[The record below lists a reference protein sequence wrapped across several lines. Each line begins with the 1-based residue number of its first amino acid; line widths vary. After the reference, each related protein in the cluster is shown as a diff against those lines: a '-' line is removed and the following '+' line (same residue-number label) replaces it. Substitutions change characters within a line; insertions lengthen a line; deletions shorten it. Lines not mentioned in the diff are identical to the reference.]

1 MNLKKIIIGTAVLS
15 IFAGTTYAEQPEAE
29 EYRQIFE
36 SDKFCVEYS
45 LRSYE
50 YGAGSTAKP
59 GKDDPKDIM
68 GRMVLPTAAGKIHG
82 STSPSEI
89 YIGKFEYL
97 GTGITYAVVNEGTQ
111 RIKKWIRKSPAKKAS
126 IPFLPIP
133 VQVKDARF
141 FSEPILMYKNGTYYR
156 FSCGDNLNAFQKTK
170 PDKEIT
176 ATVLLEKDMNSPE
189 LDPTEGWNT
198 IRMEMALPEEFA
210 PFCKNDSF
218 RDTAN
223 SMPAVSLTNSY
234 KTNLEKEEYDC
245 DVYEGEDGVVYYALY
260 KEGKIRLVQKFKNVD
275 GEDKLIEE
283 LFVRKISA
291 EIPADAFVFDKE
303 IPLYG
308 AGMGDANDFLGI
320 PVQVGI
326 LGGATNAS

>member
-1 MNLKKIIIGTAVLS
+1 MNLKKIIIGTAVLAL
-15 IFAGTTYAEQPEAE
+15 FAGTTYAEQPAAE

-36 SDKFCVEYS
+36 SDRFCVEYS

-50 YGAGSTAKP
+50 NGAGSAKP
-59 GKDDPKDIM
+59 GRDDPKDIM
-68 GRMVLPTAAGKIHG
+68 GRMVLPAAARRTQG
-82 STSPSEI
+82 STSHSEI

-97 GTGITYAVVNEGTQ
+97 GTGITYAVVNERNQ

-126 IPFLPIP
+126 IPFVPIP
-133 VQVKDARF
+133 VQVKEASF
-141 FSEPILMYKNGTYYR
+141 FTEPILMYKNGTYYR

-170 PDKEIT
+170 PDKEVT
-176 ATVLLEKDMNSPE
+176 ATVLSEEDMNSPE
-189 LDPTEGWNT
+189 LDPTEGWYT

-218 RDTAN
+218 RDTGN

-245 DVYEGEDGVVYYALY
+245 DVYEAGDGVVYYALY
-260 KEGKIRLVQKFKNVD
+260 KEGKLRLVQKFKNVD
-275 GEDKLIEE
+275 GEDRLLEE
-283 LFVRKISA
+283 LFVRKIST
-291 EIPADAFVFDKE
+291 EIPADAFVFEKE

-320 PVQVGI
+320 PLQVGT
-326 LGGATNAS
+326 LGGTANAS